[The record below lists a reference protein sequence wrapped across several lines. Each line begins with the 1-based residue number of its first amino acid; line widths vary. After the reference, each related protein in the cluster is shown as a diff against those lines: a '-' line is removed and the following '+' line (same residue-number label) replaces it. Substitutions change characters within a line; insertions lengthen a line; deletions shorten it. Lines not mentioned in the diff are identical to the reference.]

1 MAELALYL
9 AALALVGISFSH
21 SYLGERYLLMRLF
34 KRSEHLPKLFG
45 STEYT
50 RRTLRFAWHVTSVA
64 WLGFA
69 ALLVLAAR
77 APVSTT
83 TLGAVT
89 GAVFALHFAIA
100 FGGSRGRH
108 YSWVV
113 FLAVAVLAYLGT
125 RSLGRG

>member
-1 MAELALYL
+1 MAGFAWSQIALYA
-9 AALALVGISFSH
+9 AALALVGISLSH

-34 KRSEHLPKLFG
+34 RRSEQLPRLFG
-45 STEYT
+45 STEFT

-69 ALLVLAAR
+69 ALLVMAAR
-77 APVSTT
+77 APVTT
-83 TLGAVT
+83 GQLGAVV
-89 GAVFALHFAIA
+89 GAVFAAHFAVS

-113 FLAVAVLAYLGT
+113 FLGVAVLAFFST
-125 RSLGRG
+125 R

>member
-34 KRSEHLPKLFG
+34 RRREQLPRLFG

-50 RRTLRFAWHVTSVA
+50 QRTLRFACHVTSVA

-69 ALLVLAAR
+69 ALLLLAAR
-77 APVSTT
+77 APVDTP
-83 TLGAVT
+83 TLGAVV

-113 FLAVAVLAYLGT
+113 FLAVALLA
-125 RSLGRG
+125 